1 MEQKKGK
8 MIALWVL
15 RVVVGLA
22 FLAAGLQDQ
31 RQAGKVDHMLRDLVA
46 QRVFSCVCI

>member
-1 MEQKKGK
+1 MATGQKKGK

-22 FLAAGLQDQ
+22 FLYAYAG
-31 RQAGKVDHMLRDLVA
+31 
-46 QRVFSCVCI
+46 